1 MMLARVLAGL
11 VLVASFGLLPSASA
25 DEAAGKPVA
34 LIGLGTD
41 VKAMVSDVL
50 RPNRIVYELFI
61 DKWLDPQ
68 GYGKCSGP
76 YFGAR
81 QHGRG
86 HLRGDLL

>member
-1 MMLARVLAGL
+1 MRTRVLTGL

-34 LIGLGTD
+34 LIGFGTD

-50 RPNRIVYELFI
+50 RPNRIVCELFI
-61 DKWLDPQ
+61 DQWLDPQ
-68 GYGKCSGP
+68 DYGKYSVL

-81 QHGRG
+81 QHGR
-86 HLRGDLL
+86 